1 MDTSKKKKVYELNYE
16 DKKYNFEI
24 EVNNNELIFTLTKLS
39 EISYYNYIGKYN
51 YNEITKDLNL
61 SIDIY
66 NNIEKIFE
74 YLDIKEYEIYD
85 DNKNK
90 KLKINNKEII
100 I

>member
-24 EVNNNELIFTLTKLS
+24 EVNNDELIFTLTKLS
-39 EISYYNYIGKYN
+39 EISYYNYIRKYN
-51 YNEITKDLNL
+51 YNEITNDLNL
-61 SIDIY
+61 SKDIY

-85 DNKNK
+85 
-90 KLKINNKEII
+90 NNII
-100 I
+100 